1 MKKIY
6 QKSSIILLT
15 IAASLL
21 GGGSVIAQDASSAKV
36 ARLLNESKIS
46 YTKQSETVWS
56 VPFEGKQL
64 KDISVVVSTADPIVV
79 VFAVVAEKKD
89 FKLTPELMQ
98 KLLRSNQD
106 FDRVKVG
113 IDKDGDIFVRVDL
126 SARLLDVEELKAN
139 VEQVSAAADEVYAFV
154 KPSLIRK

>member
-1 MKKIY
+1 MKKIC
-6 QKSSIILLT
+6 QLASIVLVTVMICLVSSGS
-15 IAASLL
+15 AL
-21 GGGSVIAQDASSAKV
+21 GQDGTSAKV
-36 ARLLNESKIS
+36 TRLLNESKVS
-46 YTKQSETVWS
+46 YTKLSETVWS

-64 KDISVVVSTADPIVV
+64 KDISVVISTADPIVV

-113 IDKDGDIFVRVDL
+113 IDKGGDIFVRVDL
-126 SARLLDVEELKAN
+126 STRLLDAEELKAN

>member
-6 QKSSIILLT
+6 QLSSIILVTVMICLVSNGS
-15 IAASLL
+15 AL
-21 GGGSVIAQDASSAKV
+21 GQDGTSAKI
-36 ARLLNESKIS
+36 ARLLNESKVS

-64 KDISVVVSTADPIVV
+64 KDISVVISTADPIVV